1 MLLTTPRILPP
12 DALHA
17 LNLMGHTDEI
27 FIADSNFPGHAIARH
42 TAWQVPIFAPGAGV
56 PEMLN
61 AILSLIPLD
70 YAMKQSLIGMLAPP
84 EQGEQPIHRE
94 FGHVLRNSGY
104 TGDELLMLPKPEFYE
119 RARHAFCVLV
129 TGEQARFANI
139 IVRKGVIK

>member
-1 MLLTTPRILPP
+1 MLLTIPRILPP

-27 FIADSNFPGHAIARH
+27 VIADSNFPGYAIARH
-42 TAWQVPIFAPGAGV
+42 TAWQVPIFAPGTGV
-56 PEMLN
+56 LDMLS
-61 AILSLIPLD
+61 AVLSLIPLD

-84 EQGEQPIHRE
+84 EQGPQPIHQQ
-94 FGHVLRNSGY
+94 FKDVLHNNSY
-104 TGDELLMLPKPEFYE
+104 TGEELLMLPKPEFYE
-119 RARHAFCVLV
+119 RARRAFCVLV